1 MPKKVKVDT
10 WMPLLVDKYLG
21 DTTHLTTQ
29 QHGAYLLLLM
39 SAWKKDGRLP
49 SSDEQMRN
57 ITRLDSKAWAGSR
70 AVLLEFFALE
80 DGSYVQKRLSS
91 ELVRA
96 KANSDQR
103 SRAGKASAEKREAQ
117 RKANETATDVERDA
131 PRNSIPIPTPS
142 SEANAS
148 DGKPADDSP
157 KAELW
162 RAAVSVLEAG
172 GCPKAQCRTF
182 MGKLVGDYTFPV
194 VQQAVAAAVTHQPAD
209 AREYLKATCQR
220 LKGERVDPITVPS
233 DAHEKTAAYLAE
245 VDKAKAEMTP
255 PPADLMRR
263 LGRAA

>member
-57 ITRLDSKAWAGSR
+57 ITRLDQKAWAGSR
-70 AVLLEFFALE
+70 AVLLEFFTSD
-80 DGSYVQKRLSS
+80 DGGYVQKRLSS

-117 RKANETATDVERDA
+117 RKANEKSTGVERDA
-131 PRNSIPIPTPS
+131 PHNSIPIPTPS
-142 SEANAS
+142 SEAKAS
-148 DGKPADDSP
+148 DGKPADESP

-162 RAAVSVLEAG
+162 RAAVSVLEQG
-172 GCPKAQCRTF
+172 GCPPSQCRTF
-182 MGKLVGDYTFPV
+182 MGKLVGDYTFHV

-220 LKGERVDPITVPS
+220 LKGERVDPVTVPS
-233 DAHEKTAAYLAE
+233 DAHEKTVAYLAE
-245 VDKAKAEMTP
+245 QASRPRTP
-255 PPADLMRR
+255 PPPEARAMARR
-263 LGRAA
+263 TA